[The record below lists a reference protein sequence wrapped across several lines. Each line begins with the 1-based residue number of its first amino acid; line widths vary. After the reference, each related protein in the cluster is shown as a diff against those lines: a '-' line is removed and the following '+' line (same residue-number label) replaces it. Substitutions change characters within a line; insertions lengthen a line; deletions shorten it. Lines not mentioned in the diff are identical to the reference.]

1 MVNQQGEAVV
11 AIVGITMYRRRP
23 AGAAATA

>member
-1 MVNQQGEAVV
+1 MVNQQAEVVV

-23 AGAAATA
+23 TGAATTA